1 MTWQW
6 EPLQFSQSI
15 DKNSFL
21 VWKNSF
27 VLQSRECKGPPQW
40 LGSKGSTCHAGA
52 AGGTGLPSGSGQVS
66 RRRAGSP
73 VQYPCLQNPMDR
85 GAWRATVLR
94 VTRGW
99 TRQTWLS
106 TYAPEKANCFHLAC
120 LHDYTDPELPNEENT
135 SSMVTEKQSFMLLVL
150 ELSLD
155 INIFMHPPVKFYA
168 WI

>member
-6 EPLQFSQSI
+6 EPLQFSQPI

-94 VTRGW
+94 VTRSW

-120 LHDYTDPELPNEENT
+120 LHDYTDPVFKGT
-135 SSMVTEKQSFMLLVL
+135 SKWREHIIYGDWETE
-150 ELSLD
+150 
-155 INIFMHPPVKFYA
+155 FYVA
-168 WI
+168 GFRIISWH